1 MEDISIQIGQRL
13 FNYRV
18 SAVFRCGDKILLHH
32 GLDKDHYTLPGGR
45 VKEGESTVTALKR
58 EMKEEMGLDIEYVR
72 PFSFIENFFEMDGKL
87 YHELLVTHELK
98 FKDEAVYFKEKI
110 MPIEPEKQGKLEF
123 LWFDINKLDN
133 IDFVPIKLK
142 EGIKR
147 NSKDFLHF
155 INFEK

>member
-18 SAVFRCGDKILLHH
+18 SAVFKCGDKILLHH

-58 EMKEEMGLDIEYVR
+58 EIKEEMGLDIEYVR

-98 FKDEAVYFKEKI
+98 FKDESIYNKKII
-110 MPIEPEKQGKLEF
+110 MPIEEEEKGKIEF
-123 LWFDINKLDN
+123 VWYNVEDLDK
-133 IDFVPIKLK
+133 IQFVPTKLK
-142 EGIKR
+142 ELIK
-147 NSKDFLHF
+147 NDSKEFKH
-155 INFEK
+155 IVNFEK